1 MSDTTEEILNKIE
14 SASSWSELGDI
25 LDGLEMVTFGDK
37 LLELCRKYE
46 KNPSKLYID
55 AMISKA
61 MFYAILRNERK
72 PGRDNVIRIGLA
84 IRMTVDEINELL
96 KLAGH
101 KELYPKRKQD
111 AIIIFALNNN
121 KSNEDIEKL
130 LREYGESLKLE
141 E

>member
-25 LDGLEMVTFGDK
+25 LNGLEKVTFSDR
-37 LLELCRKYE
+37 LLELCAKYE
-46 KNPSKLYID
+46 INPSKLYID

-61 MFYAILRNERK
+61 MFYAILRKERN
-72 PGRDNVIRIGLA
+72 PGRDNVIKIGLA
-84 IRMTVDEINELL
+84 IRLTVDELNELL

-101 KELYPKRKQD
+101 KELYPKNKQD
-111 AIIIFALNNN
+111 AIIIFAINNN
-121 KSNEDIEKL
+121 KSNEEIEKL
-130 LREYGESLKLE
+130 LREYGFTLKLE

>member
-1 MSDTTEEILNKIE
+1 MSETTEEILNKIE

-25 LDGLEMVTFGDK
+25 LDGLEKVTFGDK
-37 LLELCRKYE
+37 LLELCQKYE
-46 KNPSKLYID
+46 IKPSSLYID

-61 MFYAILRNERK
+61 MYYAILRNERN
-72 PGRDNVIRIGLA
+72 PGRDNVIKIGLA
-84 IRMTVDEINELL
+84 IRLKVDELNELL

-121 KSNEDIEKL
+121 KSNEEIEKL
-130 LREYGESLKLE
+130 LNEYGSTLKIE